1 MSTGSLTLL
10 HHFFEKTHAIYFSS
24 MNYAYWRPKEIVP
37 LGDISS
43 PFSWT
48 LWTYIAALLSAFA
61 LLFVLLLSV
70 YATLDPDLVPSKPPV
85 STVVLFAF
93 SKITEPDPLPWL
105 ARTSGGR
112 ACVFCW
118 TLFCLVMILAYQSN
132 LRAHMTTVRYGKP
145 LNTLEDI
152 VEHGKRVWIV
162 TSILTQT

>member
-1 MSTGSLTLL
+1 MDAVDL
-10 HHFFEKTHAIYFSS
+10 HRCPALDLCTPLCPVLECLCHAGP
-24 MNYAYWRPKEIVP
+24 RPGALK
-37 LGDISS
+37 
-43 PFSWT
+43 
-48 LWTYIAALLSAFA
+48 AA
-61 LLFVLLLSV
+61 
-70 YATLDPDLVPSKPPV
+70 KPPV

-93 SKITEPDPLPWL
+93 SKITEPDPLPWFS
-105 ARTSGGR
+105 RTSGGR